1 MDDMVI
7 FGSNKKK
14 LHKTRKEIEAYLE
27 TEGLRLKDNWQV
39 FRFDYVKD
47 GKRKGRDL
55 DFMGF
60 RFFRDRTILRKS
72 IMLKATR
79 KARKIGKKE
88 KPTIYDIRQMLSYL
102 GWIDATDT
110 YGMYLKH
117 IKPYVNFQYMK
128 RRISRHD
135 KRRSK

>member
-14 LHKTRKEIEAYLE
+14 LHKTRKAIEAYLE
-27 TEGLRLKDNWQV
+27 TEGLRLNDNWQV

-60 RFFRDRTILRKS
+60 RFFRERTILRKS

-110 YGMYLKH
+110 YGMYLKY

>member
-14 LHKTRKEIEAYLE
+14 LHKMRKSIEEYLKA
-27 TEGLRLKDNWQV
+27 EGLQLKDNWQV
-39 FRFDYVKD
+39 FRFDYEKD
-47 GKRKGRDL
+47 GKRRGRDL

-60 RFFRDRTILRKS
+60 RFYRDRTILRKS
-72 IMLKATR
+72 IMLKANR

-110 YGMYLKH
+110 YRMYLEN

-128 RRISRHD
+128 RRMSRHD
-135 KRRSK
+135 KRRST